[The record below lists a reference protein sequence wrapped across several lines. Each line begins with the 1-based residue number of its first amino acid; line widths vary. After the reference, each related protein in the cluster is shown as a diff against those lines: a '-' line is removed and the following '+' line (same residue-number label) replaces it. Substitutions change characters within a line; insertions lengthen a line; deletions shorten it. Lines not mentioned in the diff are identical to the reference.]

1 MYLEIGA
8 YHLFSIIK
16 SPSPVYCEYFLTNLC
31 LYAKNIMS
39 LYNKIKDNLGGII
52 LDYRNRSVEFDKV
65 FSNVNSHMKE
75 M

>member
-1 MYLEIGA
+1 
-8 YHLFSIIK
+8 
-16 SPSPVYCEYFLTNLC
+16 
-31 LYAKNIMS
+31 MS